1 MGQTYAA
8 IADGYGCS
16 EDDDNDVVLY
26 VVITDNDY
34 TA

>member
-16 EDDDNDVVLY
+16 EYGDNDVVPY
-26 VVITDNDY
+26 VGIIDNDY